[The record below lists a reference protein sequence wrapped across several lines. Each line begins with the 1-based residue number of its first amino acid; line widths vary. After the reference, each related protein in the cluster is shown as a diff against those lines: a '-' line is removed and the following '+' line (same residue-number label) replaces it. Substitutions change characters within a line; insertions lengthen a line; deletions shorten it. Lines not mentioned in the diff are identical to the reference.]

1 MLVFFFF
8 YIALTDLKKL
18 LVLKKSMNHATD
30 LFTGSQEKN
39 FFCLQPE
46 WKGSTNYFSVKIS
59 SAAESVS
66 EGKILNALSI
76 A

>member
-1 MLVFFFF
+1 
-8 YIALTDLKKL
+8 
-18 LVLKKSMNHATD
+18 MNHATD

>member
-18 LVLKKSMNHATD
+18 LVLKKILNHATD

-39 FFCLQPE
+39 FFCL
-46 WKGSTNYFSVKIS
+46 
-59 SAAESVS
+59 
-66 EGKILNALSI
+66 
-76 A
+76 